1 MSNSNKKLDAQ
12 RKQVVS
18 AHMASQSSAMATL
31 RKQVAELAK
40 LVAQQQGML
49 DAITLHLRELPNN
62 DSFVACLV
70 ARMND
75 MMIAAEQKAR
85 DELNGVVTEARF
97 KLVGDEDIAALPRDA
112 LLLKVAEVIV
122 PATDDAAEST
132 RIQISAREYNIDGN
146 WAFFE
151 IDDDILD
158 RLEITGAQVIE
169 AAGDTLPAVLHL
181 TYEKVQREFTQAGTE
196 LAELENMADDAD
208 FEASLI
214 ESLIDI
220 KPFTPEEEAILAG
233 LSGTR
238 SAGEHRYHET
248 ITGVMPAVGTE
259 YVIVKAAARGAMAV
273 YDHMTRQVTLSEA
286 QMTFFSA
293 LLDKVFAAMPER
305 KVVEFFVIH
314 TPIAAEVAANDD
326 TVLTTDHPDWTND
339 GDVVADVSV
348 SASEAA
354 AETVTDTAPAVQ

>member
-40 LVAQQQGML
+40 LVARQQGML

-85 DELNGVVTEARF
+85 DELNGIVTEARF

-158 RLEITGAQVIE
+158 RLAITGAQVIE
-169 AAGDTLPAVLHL
+169 AAGSELPAVLHL
-181 TYEKVQREFTQAGTE
+181 TYEKVQKEVTQAA
-196 LAELENMADDAD
+196 AELSDLESMAYDAD
-208 FEASLI
+208 FEASPI
-214 ESLIDI
+214 EALIDI
-220 KPFTPEEEAILAG
+220 DPITPEEEAILASI
-233 LSGTR
+233 SGERT
-238 SAGEHRYHET
+238 AGDQRYHET
-248 ITGVMPAVGTE
+248 ITGIRPTE
-259 YVIVKAAARGAMAV
+259 NTNYVIVKSAANGPMAV
-273 YDHMTRQVTLSEA
+273 YDHTTRQATLSDS
-286 QMTFFSA
+286 QLTFFTH
-293 LLDKVFAAMPER
+293 LLDNVFNALPER
-305 KVVEFFVIH
+305 EVIEFYVIH
-314 TPIAAEVAANDD
+314 TPIAEEPAANDEIFQT
-326 TVLTTDHPDWTND
+326 TVD
-339 GDVVADVSV
+339 
-348 SASEAA
+348 SETA
-354 AETVTDTAPAVQ
+354 AETPAAVETVTETAPAVQ